1 MDGGVLLCQL
11 VEGVG
16 TVRDRGRVSIFAVC
30 TPHVPAWYTSGARVA
45 IAEIL
50 RV

>member
-16 TVRDRGRVSIFAVC
+16 TVRARGRVSIFAVC
-30 TPHVPAWYTSGARVA
+30 LSNWLI
-45 IAEIL
+45 IAYRGSEGGVVFL
-50 RV
+50 REW